1 MTIIKKDTT
10 NELNPR
16 RACIRL
22 KDVQDPFEFG
32 IELGLLLSL
41 RLLSESKDMKDLK
54 QKILYYIARLH
65 EEKVEA
71 IFDILGRI

>member
-1 MTIIKKDTT
+1 MTIIKKNTT
-10 NELNPR
+10 NEPILR
-16 RACIRL
+16 RVCARL

-71 IFDILGRI
+71 VFDILGRI